1 MNLEIKGICGRLNK
15 AKLNQRTKVKVKT
28 NEIFFNKNNV
38 AKCILKKWGHIQFRD
53 KKTESCHR
61 E

>member
-38 AKCILKKWGHIQFRD
+38 AKCILKK
-53 KKTESCHR
+53 
-61 E
+61 